1 MYFDDEYDDQNIDH
15 IGQLLKWLY
24 KVNKGTQIWWHLQ
37 IYFWKDYDNNK
48 LMFHIRKSITDWRIR
63 IIYFELILLVWL
75 HDLWFLFR
83 VQVVMCDDGQSTA
96 DEGIIVQFS
105 REFQQKILKKLK
117 YIINKFEKKINEIF
131 MEQLICFTGKSFLL
145 FLFFIIF
152 KYLNFLEAFS

>member
-1 MYFDDEYDDQNIDH
+1 
-15 IGQLLKWLY
+15 
-24 KVNKGTQIWWHLQ
+24 
-37 IYFWKDYDNNK
+37 
-48 LMFHIRKSITDWRIR
+48 
-63 IIYFELILLVWL
+63 
-75 HDLWFLFR
+75 
-83 VQVVMCDDGQSTA
+83 MCDDGQSTA